1 MSQDDSTAPETAP
14 NSSPSDASPDA
25 SSDAPPGA
33 PSDSSA
39 PRSGLAGRVPILVG
53 LALLLVVGVIAF
65 IVVGGGSEETEA
77 ADCVS
82 EEVTLT
88 TAPVMKSLVEEA
100 VKDVNADEPCIDIQ
114 VTAGSVKDV
123 VALLADPD
131 AELPEIWIPDS
142 PTWKGQLTAA
152 GWTGTPI
159 AEVLA
164 QTPVGLI
171 GGPAAKAPASWAS
184 ALGGGAL
191 AMADPSAEGASAL
204 ALLAPYAEMKQ
215 TGETPLSI
223 EEKTVPVAQT
233 YGERV
238 VAGAATETD
247 LSTISASS
255 TQLVPATEQAY
266 LAARRSNDQ
275 INMVAPATGAPMLQ
289 YPLVDVNR
297 GNSDIMSSGGD
308 ISARVGRALTRWF
321 TSSAG
326 VDAIAAAELRGPD
339 GASLP
344 NGIGLG
350 DAKVLAT
357 VAQKTTDDT
366 LRQWRVL
373 AVPSSILAV
382 VDLSGSMKTAIG
394 DTTRIQLAV
403 TASQVALD
411 AFPAQARIGIWGFS
425 KNRGKGGVSYEQYA
439 TLDQLDAPEGDAT
452 HGDVVRTV
460 ASQLPGKVRGGTG
473 VMDTTLAAYKYAQ
486 EKWDPAW
493 FNSVVIMTDGAS
505 DDSSSLSLD
514 SLVNQLKSIRDPAK
528 PVKVIIIGISQDA
541 DTGELEQIAAATGGR
556 NYLVNDPNE
565 ILGVLASALL
575 NR

>member
-1 MSQDDSTAPETAP
+1 MSQDDSTAPESAP
-14 NSSPSDASPDA
+14 IS
-25 SSDAPPGA
+25 
-33 PSDSSA
+33 SSA
-39 PRSGLAGRVPILVG
+39 DQRSGLAGRMPLIVG

-65 IVVGGGSEETEA
+65 VVVGGDDETEA

-82 EEVTLT
+82 EKVTLT
-88 TAPVMKSLVEEA
+88 TAPVMESLVKEA

-114 VTAGSVKDV
+114 VTAGTVKDV
-123 VALLADPD
+123 VALLADPN

-142 PTWKGQLTAA
+142 PTWQGQLTAA

-159 AEVLA
+159 ADVLA

-171 GGPAAKAPASWAS
+171 GGPAAKAPASWTA

-215 TGETPLSI
+215 TGESALSI

-275 INMVAPATGAPMLQ
+275 VNLVAPGTGVPMLQ

-297 GNSDIMSSGGD
+297 GSKDILASGGD
-308 ISARVGRALTRWF
+308 LSARVGRALTRWF
-321 TSSAG
+321 TSTAG

-339 GASLP
+339 AASLD

-350 DAKVLAT
+350 DARVLDT
-357 VAQKTTDDT
+357 VDQKTTDDT

-425 KNRGKGGVSYEQYA
+425 KNRGEGGVSYEEYA
-439 TLDQLDAPEGDAT
+439 TLDRLDAAAGDAGT
-452 HGDVVRTV
+452 HGDVVS
-460 ASQLPGKVRGGTG
+460 AEADKLPGRVRGGTG

-505 DDSSSLSLD
+505 DDSSSLSLE

-541 DTGELEQIAAATGGR
+541 DTGELEQIAAATGGQ
-556 NYLVNDPNE
+556 NYLVNNPNE
-565 ILGVLASALL
+565 ILGVLANALL

>member
-1 MSQDDSTAPETAP
+1 MSHDDSTAPETVD
-14 NSSPSDASPDA
+14 SPAAADRPA
-25 SSDAPPGA
+25 
-33 PSDSSA
+33 
-39 PRSGLAGRVPILVG
+39 GLAGKAPLLAG
-53 LALLLVVGVIAF
+53 LALLLVVGLIVVYT
-65 IVVGGGSEETEA
+65 VVGGDDDSAA

-82 EEVTLT
+82 EQVTLT
-88 TAPVMKSLVEEA
+88 TAPAMESLVGEA

-114 VTAGSVKDV
+114 VTTGTVKDV
-123 VALLADPD
+123 VALLADPN

-152 GWTGTPI
+152 GWTGTEI
-159 AEVLA
+159 ADVLA

-171 GGPAAKAPASWAS
+171 GGPAAKAPASWSA
-184 ALGGGAL
+184 ALGDGSL

-215 TGETPLSI
+215 TGETPQSI

-233 YGERV
+233 YGERA
-238 VAGAATETD
+238 VAGSSTETD
-247 LSTISASS
+247 LSTITASS
-255 TQLVPATEQAY
+255 TQLVPATENAY
-266 LAARRSNDQ
+266 LAARRGNDQ
-275 INMVAPATGAPMLQ
+275 INMVAPATGVPMLQ
-289 YPLVDVNR
+289 YPLIDVNR
-297 GNSDIMSSGGD
+297 GSMDVLASGGD
-308 ISARVGRALTRWF
+308 LSARVGRAMTRWF

-326 VDAIAAAELRGPD
+326 VEAIEAAELRGPD
-339 GASLP
+339 GAPLP

-350 DAKVLAT
+350 DAKVLAK

-373 AVPSSILAV
+373 SVPSSILAV

-403 TASQVALD
+403 QASQVALD

-425 KNRGKGGVSYEQYA
+425 KNRGEGGVSYEEYA
-439 TLDQLDAPEGDAT
+439 TLDRLDADAGDAGT
-452 HGDVVRTV
+452 HGQVVRTEAAKLV
-460 ASQLPGKVRGGTG
+460 GRVRGGTG

-493 FNSVVIMTDGAS
+493 FNSVVIFTDGAS
-505 DDSSSLSLD
+505 DDSSSLSLE

-528 PVKVIIIGISQDA
+528 PVKVIIIGISEDA
-541 DTGELEQIAAATGGR
+541 DTGELEQIAAATGGQ
-556 NYLVNDPNE
+556 NYLVNNPNE

>member
-1 MSQDDSTAPETAP
+1 MSLDDSTAPEGADTA
-14 NSSPSDASPDA
+14 A
-25 SSDAPPGA
+25 SSDR
-33 PSDSSA
+33 
-39 PRSGLAGRVPILVG
+39 RSGLARKVPILAG

-65 IVVGGGSEETEA
+65 LTLGGGDDSEA

-88 TAPVMKSLVEEA
+88 TAPVMKDLVDQA

-114 VTAGSVKDV
+114 VTTGTVKDV
-123 VALLADPD
+123 VALLSDPN

-159 AEVLA
+159 ADVLA

-171 GGPAAKAPASWAS
+171 GGPAAKAPASWA
-184 ALGGGAL
+184 AVLDGGSL

-204 ALLAPYAEMKQ
+204 ALLAPYAEMKK
-215 TGETPLSI
+215 TGESALSI

-233 YGERV
+233 YGERA
-238 VAGAATETD
+238 VAGSINETD
-247 LSTISASS
+247 LSTITASS
-255 TQLVPATEQAY
+255 TQLVPATEKAY
-266 LAARRSNDQ
+266 LEARRSNDQ
-275 INMVAPATGAPMLQ
+275 LSLVVPRTGVPMLQ
-289 YPLVDVNR
+289 YPLIDVNR
-297 GNSDIMSSGGD
+297 GSKDILASGGD
-308 ISARVGRALTRWF
+308 LSARVGRALTRWF

-326 VDAIAAAELRGPD
+326 AEAIAEAELRGPD
-339 GASLP
+339 GAPLA
-344 NGIGLG
+344 NDIGIG
-350 DAKVLAT
+350 DAQVLHT
-357 VAQKTTDDT
+357 VPQKTTDDT

-373 AVPSSILAV
+373 SVPSSILAV

-411 AFPAQARIGIWGFS
+411 AFPEQARIGIWGFS
-425 KNRGKGGVSYEQYA
+425 KNRGEDGTSWAEYA
-439 TLDQLDAPEGDAT
+439 TLDRLDAPEGSGT
-452 HGDVVRTV
+452 HGDVVR
-460 ASQLPGKVRGGTG
+460 AEAAKLPGRVRGGTG

-486 EKWDPAW
+486 EHWDPAW

-514 SLVNQLKSIRDPAK
+514 SLVNQLKSLRDPAK
-528 PVKVIIIGISQDA
+528 PVKVIIIGISQEA
-541 DTGELEQIAAATGGR
+541 DTGELEQIAEATGGQ
-556 NYLVNDPNE
+556 NYLVNNPNE

>member
-1 MSQDDSTAPETAP
+1 MSLDDSTAPEGADTA
-14 NSSPSDASPDA
+14 A
-25 SSDAPPGA
+25 SSDR
-33 PSDSSA
+33 
-39 PRSGLAGRVPILVG
+39 RSGPAGKVPLLVG

-65 IVVGGGSEETEA
+65 LTLGGDGDSEA

-88 TAPVMKSLVEEA
+88 TAPVMADLVAQA
-100 VKDVNADEPCIDIQ
+100 VEDVNADEPCIDIK
-114 VTAGSVKDV
+114 VTPGTVKDV
-123 VALLADPD
+123 VALLSDPN

-159 AEVLA
+159 ADVLA

-171 GGPAAKAPASWAS
+171 GGPAAKAPASWA
-184 ALGGGAL
+184 AVLDGGSL

-204 ALLAPYAEMKQ
+204 ALLAPYAEMKK
-215 TGETPLSI
+215 TGETAQSI

-233 YGERV
+233 YGERA
-238 VAGAATETD
+238 VAGSANETD

-255 TQLVPATEQAY
+255 TQLVPATEKAY
-266 LAARRSNDQ
+266 LEARRSNDQ
-275 INMVAPATGAPMLQ
+275 LTLVAPRTGVPMLR
-289 YPLVDVNR
+289 YPLIDVNR
-297 GNSDIMSSGGD
+297 GSKDILASGGD
-308 ISARVGRALTRWF
+308 LSARVGRAMTRWF

-326 VDAIAAAELRGPD
+326 AEAIAEAELRGPD
-339 GASLP
+339 GAPLP
-344 NGIGLG
+344 NDIGLG
-350 DAKVLAT
+350 DAQVLTT

-373 AVPSSILAV
+373 SVPSSILAV

-411 AFPAQARIGIWGFS
+411 AFPEQARIGIWGFS
-425 KNRGKGGVSYEQYA
+425 KNRGENGTSWEEYA
-439 TLDQLDAPEGDAT
+439 TLDRLDAPEGSGT
-452 HGDVVRTV
+452 HGDVVR
-460 ASQLPGKVRGGTG
+460 AEAAKLPGRVRGGTG

-486 EKWDPAW
+486 EHWDPAW

-505 DDSSSLSLD
+505 DDSSSLSLE

-541 DTGELEQIAAATGGR
+541 DTGELDQIAAATGGQ
-556 NYLVNDPNE
+556 NYLVNNPNE

>member
-1 MSQDDSTAPETAP
+1 MSQDDSTAPESAGT
-14 NSSPSDASPDA
+14 
-25 SSDAPPGA
+25 PGVA
-33 PSDSSA
+33 A
-39 PRSGLAGRVPILVG
+39 PRSPSTWVLAG
-53 LALLLVVGVIAF
+53 LALVLVIGLVGFFALR
-65 IVVGGGSEETEA
+65 GDGNEPAGS
-77 ADCVS
+77 DCVS
-82 EEVTLT
+82 EVVTLT
-88 TAPVMKSLVEEA
+88 TAPVMEDLVAEA

-114 VTAGSVKDV
+114 VTAGTVKDV
-123 VALLADPD
+123 VALLGDPN

-159 AEVLA
+159 ADVLA
-164 QTPVGLI
+164 QTPVGLV

-184 ALGGGAL
+184 VLDGGNL

-204 ALLAPYAEMKQ
+204 ALLAPYAEMKK
-215 TGETPLSI
+215 TGETPASI

-233 YGERV
+233 YGERA
-238 VAGAATETD
+238 VAGSASETD
-247 LSTISASS
+247 LSTITAST
-255 TQLVPATEQAY
+255 TQLVPTTEKAY

-275 INMVAPATGAPMLQ
+275 LALVAPQTGVPMLR
-289 YPLVDVNR
+289 YPLIDVNR
-297 GNSDIMSSGGD
+297 GTKDILASGGD
-308 ISARVGRALTRWF
+308 LSARVGRALTRWF

-339 GASLP
+339 GAPLP
-344 NGIGLG
+344 NEIGLG
-350 DAKVLAT
+350 DARVLST
-357 VAQKTTDDT
+357 VAQKTTDDA

-373 AVPSSILAV
+373 SVPSSILAV

-394 DTTRIQLAV
+394 DTTRIKLAV
-403 TASQVALD
+403 QASQVALD

-425 KNRGKGGVSYEQYA
+425 KNRGEGGVSWEEYA
-439 TLDQLDAPEGDAT
+439 TLDRLDAAAGGAGT
-452 HGDVVRTV
+452 HGDVVRSEANKLV
-460 ASQLPGKVRGGTG
+460 ERVRGGTG

-493 FNSVVIMTDGAS
+493 FNSVVIFTDGAS

-514 SLVNQLKSIRDPAK
+514 SLVNQLKSLRDPAK

-541 DTGELEQIAAATGGR
+541 DTGELDQIAAATGGQ
-556 NYLVNDPNE
+556 NYLVNNPNE
-565 ILGVLASALL
+565 ILGVLAQALL

>member
-1 MSQDDSTAPETAP
+1 MSLDDSSAPETA
-14 NSSPSDASPDA
+14 DTAA
-25 SSDAPPGA
+25 SSGT
-33 PSDSSA
+33 
-39 PRSGLAGRVPILVG
+39 RSGLAGKVPLLVG
-53 LALLLVVGVIAF
+53 LALVLVVGVLAF
-65 IVVGGGSEETEA
+65 LTLGGDGDSEA

-88 TAPVMKSLVEEA
+88 TAPVMEDLVKQA
-100 VKDVNADEPCIDIQ
+100 VKDVNADEPCIDIL
-114 VTAGSVKDV
+114 VTPGTVKDV
-123 VALLADPD
+123 VALLSDPN

-159 AEVLA
+159 ADVLA

-171 GGPAAKAPASWAS
+171 GGPAAKAPASWA
-184 ALGGGAL
+184 AVLDGGSL

-204 ALLAPYAEMKQ
+204 ALLAPYAEMKK
-215 TGETPLSI
+215 TGETPDSI
-223 EEKTVPVAQT
+223 EKKTVPVAQT
-233 YGERV
+233 YGERA
-238 VAGAATETD
+238 VAGSANETD

-255 TQLVPATEQAY
+255 TQLVPATEKAY
-266 LAARRSNDQ
+266 LEARRSNDQ
-275 INMVAPATGAPMLQ
+275 LNLVAPRTGVPMLR
-289 YPLVDVNR
+289 YPLIDVNR
-297 GNSDIMSSGGD
+297 GSKDILASGGD
-308 ISARVGRALTRWF
+308 LSARVGRALTRWF

-326 VDAIAAAELRGPD
+326 AEAIAEAELRGPD
-339 GASLP
+339 GAPLP
-344 NGIGLG
+344 NDIGLG
-350 DAKVLAT
+350 DAQVLST
-357 VAQKTTDDT
+357 VAQKTTDDA

-373 AVPSSILAV
+373 SVPSSILAV

-425 KNRGKGGVSYEQYA
+425 KNRGEKGASWAQYA
-439 TLDQLDAPEGDAT
+439 TLDRLDAPEGDGT
-452 HGDVVRTV
+452 HGDVVR
-460 ASQLPGKVRGGTG
+460 AEAAKLPGRVRGGTG

-486 EKWDPAW
+486 EHWDPAW

-505 DDSSSLSLD
+505 DDSSSLSLE
-514 SLVNQLKSIRDPAK
+514 SLVNQLKSLRDPAK

-541 DTGELEQIAAATGGR
+541 DTGELEQIAAATGGQ
-556 NYLVNDPNE
+556 NYLVNNPNE